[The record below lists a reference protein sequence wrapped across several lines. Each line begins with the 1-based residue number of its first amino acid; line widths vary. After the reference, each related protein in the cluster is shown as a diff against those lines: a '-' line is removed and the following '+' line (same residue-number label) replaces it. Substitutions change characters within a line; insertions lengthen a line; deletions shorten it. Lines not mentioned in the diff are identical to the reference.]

1 MAIGRKIMHEINQD
15 LQNKVDALS
24 TELAILKNSREY
36 KLGSQLRQSK
46 LFKLVRH
53 IRFRN
58 QFVGVNVL
66 GGHNPRS
73 SAEDVRL
80 IGVWYDEYADGFPLE
95 TLERDLR
102 RGELQDTP
110 GAPYSRSLLIH
121 QPNALY
127 IYTRD
132 EKLRLDFAMN
142 DQSGQVE
149 IVAGG
154 RKKQI
159 DLYSPVAATVSVYP
173 NRQSIEVVRK
183 LPDGLSDQD
192 TAAEFL
198 QSGKGKRL
206 KFSEAEQKWIDD
218 QQKRNLPLSL
228 NHPDWHGIL
237 ASATQLYG
245 NVLTIPDTLDAGSS
259 KHYAEMIIESG
270 CPSVTIQGFPN
281 TYRYLVKAL
290 AKARPSLPI
299 YAIYHGNFLH
309 FREDYDWNS
318 FTAIKSLHEE
328 GLIAKVGF
336 VKKGMAEVLTRT
348 GMKAS
353 FIMNIV
359 RETPDGPSQPLDPG
373 LHVGIWGQPDWSWK
387 KSPYAM
393 VASLCLVRGAT
404 AHCYNVSRRVQD
416 FGDLLK
422 IPGEYI
428 AGSMPHARV
437 METMARMHVNLYV
450 SLTEC
455 APMLPLE
462 SLSVGSPCLLGPT
475 SHYFTDNEYLHK
487 RLVVAY
493 PDNAEVIA
501 ERVQCAL
508 EERNEIIQAYRE
520 YAPDYNRRAFQ
531 ALSEFLGFPIEIS

>member
-1 MAIGRKIMHEINQD
+1 MREINQD

-46 LFKLVRH
+46 FFKLVRH

-58 QFVGVNVL
+58 QLVCVNVL
-66 GGHNPRS
+66 GGHNSRS
-73 SAEDVRL
+73 STEDVRL
-80 IGVWYDEYADGFPLE
+80 VGIWYDEYADGFPLE
-95 TLERDLR
+95 MLERDLR

-110 GAPYSRSLLIH
+110 GAPYNRSLLIH
-121 QPNALY
+121 QPSSLY
-127 IYTRD
+127 IYSRD

-149 IVAGG
+149 IVSGG

-159 DLYSPVAATVSVYP
+159 DLYSPVAATISVYP

-183 LPDGLSDQD
+183 LPDGFSERDIS
-192 TAAEFL
+192 EFL
-198 QSGKGKRL
+198 HNDKGKL
-206 KFSEAEQKWIDD
+206 QKFTEAEQKWIDD
-218 QQKRNLPLSL
+218 QQKRKLPLSL
-228 NHPDWHGIL
+228 NHPDWHGIH

-245 NVLTIPDTLDAGSS
+245 NVLTIPDILDAGSS
-259 KHYAEMIIESG
+259 KHYAEMIVESG
-270 CPSVTIQGFPN
+270 CPSVTVQGFPN
-281 TYRYLVKAL
+281 TYRYLIKAL
-290 AKARPSLPI
+290 KKARPSLPV

-318 FTAIKSLHEE
+318 FLNIRSLHED

-336 VKKGMAEVLTRT
+336 VKKGMAEVLAST

-359 RETPDGPSQPLDPG
+359 REIPQGPSKTLNPG
-373 LHVGIWGQPDWSWK
+373 SHLGIWGQPDWSWK

-393 VASLCLVRGAT
+393 VASLRLVKGAT
-404 AHCYNVSRRVQD
+404 AHVYNVSRRVQD
-416 FGDLLK
+416 FGNLIQ

-428 AGSMPHARV
+428 AGSLPHARV
-437 METMARMHVNLYV
+437 METMASMHVNLYV

-475 SHYFTDNEYLHK
+475 SHYFMDNEYLHK

-493 PDNAEVIA
+493 PDNAEAIA
-501 ERVQCAL
+501 ESVRCAL
-508 EERNEIIQAYRE
+508 EERSEIIQAYRE
-520 YAPDYNRRAFQ
+520 YAPGYNRRALQ
-531 ALSEFLGFPIEIS
+531 GLSAFLEHPLEIS